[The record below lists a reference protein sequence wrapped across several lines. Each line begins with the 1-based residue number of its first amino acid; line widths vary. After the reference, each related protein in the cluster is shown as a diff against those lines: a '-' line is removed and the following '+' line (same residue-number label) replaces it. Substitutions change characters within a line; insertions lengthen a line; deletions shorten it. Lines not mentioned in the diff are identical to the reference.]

1 MVPSAVEAAPAA
13 SFQPRNAQTRI
24 GVRSSGRSLSQVSES
39 TLLRLQT
46 ALQRNVNPDSLW
58 WPPML
63 ELREIDKSYPQGGE
77 MVEVLHGV
85 SLEIGPGRL
94 VAIVGPSGSG
104 KSTLLNLIGTLDTPS
119 AGSLR
124 FDGREVGDLSQKE
137 RARFRAANLGF
148 IFQFF
153 NLLPGL
159 SARQNVEL
167 AAAIAETDRRTAR
180 ARAGELLE
188 RVGLG
193 ERADAPARNLS
204 GGQMQRVAIARALV
218 NEPRLILADEPTG
231 NLDQQNAHAIL
242 ELLRQQADEQ
252 RSVAMVTHDHDL
264 AERYADQIISL
275 VDGRVADLSPVDAN
289 GGGFELG
296 LGILDGLASLIRR

>member
-1 MVPSAVEAAPAA
+1 
-13 SFQPRNAQTRI
+13 
-24 GVRSSGRSLSQVSES
+24 
-39 TLLRLQT
+39 
-46 ALQRNVNPDSLW
+46 
-58 WPPML
+58 ML
-63 ELREIDKSYPQGGE
+63 ELREIEKSYPQGGE

-85 SLEIGPGRL
+85 SLEIEPGKL

-104 KSTLLNLIGTLDTPS
+104 KSTLLNLIGTLDVPS

-124 FDGREVGDLSQKE
+124 FDGREIGSLGQKE
-137 RARFRAANLGF
+137 RARFRASNLGF
-148 IFQFF
+148 VFQFF

-167 AAAIAETDRRTAR
+167 AGAIAEAERSLAR
-180 ARAGELLE
+180 ARAEELLG
-188 RVGLG
+188 RVGLA

-242 ELLRQQADEQ
+242 ELLRQQTDDE
-252 RSVAMVTHDHDL
+252 RSVVMVTHDHDL
-264 AERYADQIISL
+264 AERYADQIVSL
-275 VDGRVADLSPVDAN
+275 VDGRVADLDRPDTN
-289 GGGFELG
+289 GRG
-296 LGILDGLASLIRR
+296 LGSGLVDGLASLIRR

>member
-1 MVPSAVEAAPAA
+1 MLPAV
-13 SFQPRNAQTRI
+13 
-24 GVRSSGRSLSQVSES
+24 
-39 TLLRLQT
+39 
-46 ALQRNVNPDSLW
+46 
-58 WPPML
+58 L
-63 ELREIDKSYPQGGE
+63 ELREIEKSYPQGGE

-85 SLEIGPGRL
+85 SLEIEPGKL

-104 KSTLLNLIGTLDTPS
+104 KSTLLNLIGTLDVPS

-124 FDGREVGDLSQKE
+124 FDGREIGSLGQKE

-159 SARQNVEL
+159 TARQNVEL
-167 AAAIAETDRRTAR
+167 AAAIAGGEKHTAR
-180 ARAGELLE
+180 ARAGELLG

-193 ERADAPARNLS
+193 EKAEAPARNLS

-231 NLDQQNAHAIL
+231 NLDQRNAHGIL
-242 ELLRQQADEQ
+242 ELLRQQTAED
-252 RSVAMVTHDHDL
+252 RSVVMVTHDHDL
-264 AERYADQIISL
+264 ADRYADQIISL
-275 VDGRVADLSPVDAN
+275 VDGRVADLDRSGPN
-289 GGGFELG
+289 GDSDQG
-296 LGILDGLASLIRR
+296 LIAGLAGLAEAGWPP